1 MNDWE
6 ATASRLGAIS
16 RSTVF
21 ALWASKQLGSV
32 KIGKRRFSTD
42 KQIDD
47 YIERLESGAA

>member
-6 ATASRLGAIS
+6 ATALRLGAIS

-42 KQIDD
+42 KQIND